1 MSYPHPL
8 KQIALSGS
16 ASSPVSPQHSRP
28 LDFIKDIVGKLPLAV
43 AITDR
48 LGRVQACNT
57 MVRGVICDQ
66 QSYLDDIFLLFRADA
81 NMRDLREWFF
91 TVQHGN
97 SSRPDVTDQFGPV
110 QVTHLPRDGD
120 ARHFD
125 LTVSRVGL
133 PPDDALF
140 IFSAA
145 ETTEL
150 KKAQGIVNHAS
161 RLATIGEMATAL
173 AHELN
178 QSLNVIGLAADNTIR
193 LLQTPGFVAADALP
207 KLDRIKRQTQ
217 HSASII
223 HNLRIF
229 GRRDQTAVGVF
240 RPIEP
245 VQYAMGL
252 IGSDLALLGIEVD
265 IIDSCPPE
273 VRCTGQVGE
282 IQQVILNLLLNARDA
297 FDSVAGPHHPR
308 IAVMVGIADG
318 EPRTV
323 TYAIVDNAGGIKE
336 QVISDIFQPFV
347 TTKPPGKGTGLGLSI
362 SYGIIKQHGGTISA
376 SNINGGARFD
386 IRLPARADI

>member
-1 MSYPHPL
+1 MPSPDSFQQAVFP
-8 KQIALSGS
+8 GS
-16 ASSPVSPQHSRP
+16 ASGAMSSQHPWP
-28 LDFIKDIVGKLPLAV
+28 LEFIKAIVDKLPLAV

-48 LGRVQACNT
+48 LGRVRACNAAA
-57 MVRGVICDQ
+57 RGVICDN
-66 QSYLDDIFLLFRADA
+66 QSYIDDIFLLFRADA

-91 TVQHGN
+91 IVQHG
-97 SSRPDVTDQFGPV
+97 SSSSPDVTDQFGPV
-110 QVTHLPRDGD
+110 QVTHLPPDGD

-133 PPDDALF
+133 PPDKALF

-145 ETTEL
+145 EITEL

-178 QSLNVIGLAADNTIR
+178 QSLNVIGLAADNAIR
-193 LLQTPGFVAADALP
+193 LLQTPDFMAADIMP
-207 KLDRIKRQTQ
+207 KLERIKRQTQ

-252 IGSDLALLGIEVD
+252 IGSDLTLLGIEVD

-297 FDSVAGPHHPR
+297 FDSTAGIRRPH
-308 IAVMVGIADG
+308 IAVMVGMAEG

-323 TYAIVDNAGGIKE
+323 TYAVIDNAGGIKE

-362 SYGIIKQHGGTISA
+362 SYGIIKQHGGIISA
-376 SNINGGARFD
+376 TNVDRGARFD
-386 IRLPARADI
+386 IRLPARADS